1 MSEVRVFYT
10 SLVRALTPDQALA
23 IQGTLTAARRV
34 AVERLRDPR
43 DRDRSLVG
51 ERLLVAAMRACGFE
65 EFDSRSVARPV
76 RGKPRWPGGPDFSLS
91 HSGSIVALAVA
102 REGRVGLDVERRRAV
117 DSRAMRRVLTP
128 GELALSAADPRLM
141 LVLWTR
147 KEAAVKA
154 VGLPVT
160 RIADVALDED
170 RAMIDGVEL
179 RLAEVRIGADYVA
192 HVAITNEA
200 SRVDLTRIDVV

>member
-1 MSEVRVFYT
+1 
-10 SLVRALTPDQALA
+10 
-23 IQGTLTAARRV
+23 
-34 AVERLRDPR
+34 
-43 DRDRSLVG
+43 
-51 ERLLVAAMRACGFE
+51 
-65 EFDSRSVARPV
+65 
-76 RGKPRWPGGPDFSLS
+76 
-91 HSGSIVALAVA
+91 
-102 REGRVGLDVERRRAV
+102 VGLDVERRRAI

-200 SRVDLTRIDVV
+200 SRIDLTRIDVV